1 MSSQERALLQAAND
15 ARLNKMV
22 IIVAVIL
29 AAVVGLLII
38 GAMYYSTYVGERIV
52 AQKIEAYKLC
62 LENQK
67 LSMTAAVERRGY
79 LSIPDCGVVR

>member
-1 MSSQERALLQAAND
+1 MSSQERELLQAANN
-15 ARLNKMV
+15 AWLNKMIV
-22 IIVAVIL
+22 IAAFVL
-29 AAVVGLLII
+29 AAVAVLLII

-67 LSMTAAVERRGY
+67 LSMTAAIDRRGY